1 MIAMFL
7 NWLDFIVVNKKGII
21 RENDKTAIYI
31 ENNIPRVPTNVA
43 IEQLTEFIPKA
54 SNKFQSNITN
64 VDGGWLV
71 FRWDWGLLRIIC
83 NCLPFSLVFKLSI
96 GIIASLNLRLH
107 KSLAKRST
115 H

>member
-1 MIAMFL
+1 MPDLSKILLLDMDFL
-7 NWLDFIVVNKKGII
+7 FFPILYSNSMP
-21 RENDKTAIYI
+21 KTLYTK
-31 ENNIPRVPTNVA
+31 PT
-43 IEQLTEFIPKA
+43 
-54 SNKFQSNITN
+54 TN
-64 VDGGWLV
+64 LSQVSQIVDGGWCLV

-107 KSLAKRST
+107 KGLAKRST

>member
-1 MIAMFL
+1 M
-7 NWLDFIVVNKKGII
+7 VNKKGII

-96 GIIASLNLRLH
+96 GIIASLNFWEL
-107 KSLAKRST
+107 KSLVREALINHECFSLFRE
-115 H
+115 

>member
-1 MIAMFL
+1 MS
-7 NWLDFIVVNKKGII
+7 K
-21 RENDKTAIYI
+21 
-31 ENNIPRVPTNVA
+31 P
-43 IEQLTEFIPKA
+43 Q
-54 SNKFQSNITN
+54 SKFTN

-96 GIIASLNLRLH
+96 GIIPSLNLRLH

-115 H
+115 HLSTSAFRFLGNDFSQSQGKPRNVVTD

>member
-1 MIAMFL
+1 MRVDLL
-7 NWLDFIVVNKKGII
+7 NLIMDVSCVLSSI
-21 RENDKTAIYI
+21 
-31 ENNIPRVPTNVA
+31 
-43 IEQLTEFIPKA
+43 
-54 SNKFQSNITN
+54 

>member
-1 MIAMFL
+1 MCVDS
-7 NWLDFIVVNKKGII
+7 LDLIIVVSII
-21 RENDKTAIYI
+21 LSSI
-31 ENNIPRVPTNVA
+31 
-43 IEQLTEFIPKA
+43 
-54 SNKFQSNITN
+54 

-71 FRWDWGLLRIIC
+71 FRWDWSLLRIIC

>member
-1 MIAMFL
+1 
-7 NWLDFIVVNKKGII
+7 
-21 RENDKTAIYI
+21 
-31 ENNIPRVPTNVA
+31 VA
-43 IEQLTEFIPKA
+43 IEQLTEFIPKPTT
-54 SNKFQSNITN
+54 NLVRFTN
-64 VDGGWLV
+64 VDGGWCLV

>member
-1 MIAMFL
+1 MCVDS
-7 NWLDFIVVNKKGII
+7 LDLIIVVSII
-21 RENDKTAIYI
+21 LSSI
-31 ENNIPRVPTNVA
+31 
-43 IEQLTEFIPKA
+43 
-54 SNKFQSNITN
+54 
-64 VDGGWLV
+64 VDGAWLV
-71 FRWDWGLLRIIC
+71 FGWDWSLLRIIC